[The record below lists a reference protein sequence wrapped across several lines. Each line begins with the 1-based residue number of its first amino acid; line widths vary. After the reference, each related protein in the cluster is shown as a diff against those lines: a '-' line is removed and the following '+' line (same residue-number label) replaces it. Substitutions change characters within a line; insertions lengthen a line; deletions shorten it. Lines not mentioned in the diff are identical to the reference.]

1 MSQEEWQ
8 DTLSD
13 AAKTDDNDP
22 PREIDVYLVIQFIL
36 LLVLGRNCSGPPR
49 PDNFGGHCFVARR
62 QKGGASHRGLRPFCR
77 LRFVLIVTTAA
88 SAAEKC
94 DRNREVPPRAAP
106 IDRARDNSL
115 RLAETGMPTHGPRD
129 APAPAAATE
138 TRER

>member
-36 LLVLGRNCSGPPR
+36 LQRC
-49 PDNFGGHCFVARR
+49 
-62 QKGGASHRGLRPFCR
+62 LRKKF
-77 LRFVLIVTTAA
+77 TAA
-88 SAAEKC
+88 SAAGKC

-115 RLAETGMPTHGPRD
+115 PPAEPGMPTRGPRV